1 MPLTTLFQIDTK
13 KTILYSRCPVRSIA
27 QRFVWYASQVI
38 FVIVIIL
45 FFNTVDDVAFFFFFN
60 FFVSYIKSTDFQ
72 IVFNWLFIWL

>member
-1 MPLTTLFQIDTK
+1 MIICIHVPLTTLFQIDTK

-45 FFNTVDDVAFFFFFN
+45 FFNTVDDVAFFFFN
-60 FFVSYIKSTDFQ
+60 FC
-72 IVFNWLFIWL
+72 